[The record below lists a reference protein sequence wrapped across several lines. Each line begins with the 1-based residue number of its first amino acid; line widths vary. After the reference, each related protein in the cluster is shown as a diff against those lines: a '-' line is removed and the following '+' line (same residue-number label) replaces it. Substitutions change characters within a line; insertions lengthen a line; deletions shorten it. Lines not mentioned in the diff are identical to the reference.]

1 MRVLHSIFALTFF
14 GAVFLSPLPTP
25 AAEYLGVQSTGIT
38 ATGQLD
44 MVAIRKAYHESEF
57 DWVKMVLESYL
68 KKSNKITRDEKTFA
82 YKYLGV
88 IYASEAT
95 AQSRAESYFNLL
107 LNLSP
112 DIELTD
118 MYAPKSIEELFRD
131 VKSDFISRREYE
143 KTHDAFGNQVITRP
157 SPGSSPTQSTS
168 ASHSNAL
175 SGIQEEKSNHA
186 WVWWGAGIAAVGV
199 GVGVYL
205 WMQRAP
211 ESTAADTLR
220 GGL

>member
-1 MRVLHSIFALTFF
+1 M
-14 GAVFLSPLPTP
+14 
-25 AAEYLGVQSTGIT
+25 QSTGIT
-38 ATGQLD
+38 QSGQLD
-44 MVAIRKAYHESEF
+44 MATIQKAYHESEF

-68 KKSNKITRDEKTFA
+68 KKGNSVTRDEKTFA

-95 AQSRAESYFNLL
+95 AQNRAESYFNML

-118 MYAPKSIEELFRD
+118 MYAPKSIEELFHD
-131 VKSDFISRREYE
+131 VKKDFISKREYD
-143 KTHDAFGNQVITRP
+143 KTHDAFGRPLQTHPTTNDTRP
-157 SPGSSPTQSTS
+157 QSAS
-168 ASHSNAL
+168 ASHSNT
-175 SGIQEEKSNHA
+175 SSNVREEKSNHA
-186 WVWWGAGIAAVGV
+186 WVWWGTGIVAVGF
-199 GVGVYL
+199 GVGMYL

-211 ESTAADTLR
+211 ESGTETETLS